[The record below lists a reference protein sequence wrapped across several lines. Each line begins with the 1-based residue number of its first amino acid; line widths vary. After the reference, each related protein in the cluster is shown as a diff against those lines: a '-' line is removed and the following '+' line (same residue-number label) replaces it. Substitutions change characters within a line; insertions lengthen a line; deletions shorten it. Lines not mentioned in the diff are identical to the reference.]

1 MRLVF
6 YGTAIRVLALA
17 MLVCLGARAD
27 RCVPIRTTI
36 VTTYSMG
43 PDCTSPV
50 GVCTAGRFVSP
61 AFAGTTHF
69 TAMTIGPGPSADM
82 LLYIGELVITTAA
95 GTITIRDHGFLNSSS
110 AQFLEIQQIIGGTGV
125 YAGARGMLI
134 SRGIST
140 AIGFEGTLNGSVC
153 GPSMPV
159 EHAVPARNPAGPGG
173 LQPKPF

>member
-1 MRLVF
+1 
-6 YGTAIRVLALA
+6 

-36 VTTYSMG
+36 VTTYSLG

-50 GVCTAGRFVSP
+50 GVCTAGKFVSP

-82 LLYIGELVITTAA
+82 LIYSGELVITTAA

-110 AQFLEIQQIIGGTGV
+110 AQFLEIQQITGGTGG

-153 GPSMPV
+153 VPSIPV
-159 EHAVPARNPAGPGG
+159 EHNVPSRQPTGPGAG
-173 LQPKPF
+173 LQPKPS